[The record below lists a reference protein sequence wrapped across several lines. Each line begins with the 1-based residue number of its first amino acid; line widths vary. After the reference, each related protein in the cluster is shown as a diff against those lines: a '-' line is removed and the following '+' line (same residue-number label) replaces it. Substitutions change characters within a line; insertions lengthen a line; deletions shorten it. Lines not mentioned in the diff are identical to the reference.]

1 MNNKK
6 AMDLR
11 VVVRHMDEVVSKS
24 AAGVALGTYEP
35 VLALCET
42 LRAADLDAT
51 GAHCLSVIERSA
63 EMLEGAGAVADR
75 APSFE
80 ERAQWEIELL
90 KSVWRLDA
98 HLRTLATVGGPDADI
113 AAAA

>member
-11 VVVRHMDEVVSKS
+11 VVVRRMDEVVSKS
-24 AAGVALGTYEP
+24 AAGIAPGMYEP
-35 VLALCET
+35 VLALCEK

-51 GAHCLSVIERSA
+51 STHCLSVIERSA
-63 EMLEGAGAVADR
+63 EMLEHAERRPDR
-75 APSFE
+75 APSCE

-98 HLRTLATVGGPDADI
+98 HLCTLAAVSGPDTDLS
-113 AAAA
+113 AAA